1 MVEVRVNGEEVDA
14 GEDPGGTSKP
24 QSEQWTPNDLAE
36 LSLGSGSLSG
46 LSESLR
52 VWSIALIFD
61 PKFLRLLE
69 SQINLGALYT
79 GPP

>member
-1 MVEVRVNGEEVDA
+1 MEVRVSGKEVDA
-14 GEDPGGTSKP
+14 GEGLGGTRKP
-24 QSEQWTPNDLAE
+24 QSEQWTPDDLAE
-36 LSLGSGSLSG
+36 LSLGSGSLAG

-61 PKFLRLLE
+61 PKFLKLLE
-69 SQINLGALYT
+69 LQTNLVALYA

>member
-1 MVEVRVNGEEVDA
+1 MEVRVNGEEVDA

-24 QSEQWTPNDLAE
+24 QSEQWTPNDLTE
-36 LSLGSGSLSG
+36 LSLGSLSG

-69 SQINLGALYT
+69 LQINLGALYT